1 MTKKHS
7 LSIFRSLLLYLSVL
21 ALIFSF
27 SANVAADDNG
37 TVVSFDSWTMFRGN
51 SARTGKTTKIGPPDE
66 IELRWRW
73 RYYGDSAPVTASPV
87 IGSDGR
93 IYVGTED
100 GRLAAI
106 KPSGGSGWVYQEK
119 LDAFAASPAVDSSG
133 NLLAVTEDGY
143 IYYIDSD
150 GELLWKCDLNR
161 DVLSSP
167 LLNGNTAYL
176 GTNYGDVK
184 GINLDPDE
192 SFINDNSKKIEL
204 WNTIQTWSY
213 DVPTFDAVKSS
224 SAFYGNTLFF
234 GAGDYIYAVNPTD
247 NNTDSALKWKFDLNG
262 DVDSTPAVHGGVVY
276 VTTEDG
282 KLYALKE
289 NISGDD
295 QQGDVIWQRN
305 VGSGKLTSPAVADH
319 DDGNIYVYVGS
330 ADGNL
335 YAYDSDGR
343 FKWSAPTYGSI
354 ESSPAV
360 DGNGDIYFGSNDG
373 NIYALYPDGSQK
385 WSYQTLSK
393 VRSSPAIG
401 PDNLLYVGADNGYLY
416 CIGED
421 TDDDREADIKVN
433 VSLSNNSVLE
443 NDGGNYLS
451 VTAKIV
457 ATDDSGVEP
466 DLNKINAVTIDLSG
480 LYLEDNA
487 SAKVDIKDMYDDGL
501 HDDGQ
506 ANDGTYTFEFK
517 ATKDA
522 AAAAGGDIPTYYLNQ
537 TGLVPAVVGPV
548 PIMVTATD
556 IFGHRI
562 STPAVINLKD
572 KKVDCIPSD
581 NASQTITNRID
592 GQTLTF
598 EFTPSGAPQSIVMVQ
613 PSSASYEQVITL
625 IIQGSNTNFRK
636 DQSVVQVLNDS
647 GFAVAY
653 TTDSDDIILYGD
665 EYLVVNLTILGPE
678 AVTSGSLIGTW
689 DVVVTT
695 GTETVIGDD
704 LFTITGASSRVT
716 GESDIITLPVSETTV
731 LSRTATSCTGCCYKV
746 EVKNEAGSDLRDTFW
761 TNSTT
766 PGAFTIENVDAGVV
780 NIYVTQENCSGGK
793 YDISTEASNFGY
805 LKGEVKNGFI
815 ESFLNE
821 PFESLLNDTLGDAL
835 SLLIPGFDL
844 YSVDDATVAAFI
856 GDDILSDGASTLSS
870 GGGYYILPLAAG
882 DEPYTVGASWYFLN
896 DIDTDLYI
904 SENEATE
911 HNFSVKPDLSCLIS
925 ALFGT
930 DSLKTFYSFRDN
942 VLVKSRAGQRWTDLY
957 YTHSWEV
964 FALAITDPD
973 ILAQCIQT
981 LFYAVAGIPEYLITG
996 KAGFMFALSL
1006 NDLFDMLEDSGSDA
1020 LRSTIQIER
1029 DAILTFAGANYLN

>member
-1 MTKKHS
+1 MTQVNRLKEILIYS
-7 LSIFRSLLLYLSVL
+7 LYLSVISSVL
-21 ALIFSF
+21 MLIPSG
-27 SANVAADDNG
+27 AVAGDNG
-37 TVVSFDSWTMFRGN
+37 TAISYDSWTMFRGN
-51 SARTGKTTKIGPPDE
+51 AARTGKTTKIGPPEE

-73 RYYGDSAPVTASPV
+73 RYYGDSEPVSASPV

-93 IYVGTED
+93 IYIGTQD

-106 KPSGGSGWVYQEK
+106 KPSGGSGWVFQEK
-119 LDAFAASPAVDSSG
+119 LDAFTASPAVDSSG
-133 NLLAVTEDGY
+133 NLLAVTEEGY
-143 IYYIDSD
+143 LYYIDLY

-161 DVLSSP
+161 DVSSSP
-167 LLNGNTAYL
+167 VISGSTAYM
-176 GTNYGDVK
+176 GTHDEDVK
-184 GINLDPDE
+184 GITLSPDD
-192 SFINDNSKKIEL
+192 SLISKNSKKIERSDL
-204 WNTIQTWSY
+204 IEEWHYIVY
-213 DVPTFDAVKSS
+213 DNVKSS
-224 SAFYGNTLFF
+224 PAFYGNTLFF

-247 NNTDSALKWKFDLNG
+247 NDTDSALKWKYDLNG

-276 VTTEDG
+276 VTTSDG
-282 KLYALKE
+282 KLYAFEE
-289 NISGDD
+289 NTSRDD
-295 QQGDVIWQRN
+295 KIGKYIWKRDGL
-305 VGSGKLTSPAVADH
+305 GSDLTSPAVSEQ
-319 DDGNIYVYVGS
+319 DDGTVYIYFGS
-330 ADGNL
+330 SNGNL
-335 YAYDSDGR
+335 YAFDENGKL
-343 FKWSAPTYGSI
+343 KWSFSTWGPI

-373 NIYALYPDGSQK
+373 NIYALYPDGSFK

-416 CIGED
+416 CIGEN
-421 TDDDREADIKVN
+421 TDDDREADIEIN
-433 VSLSNNSVLE
+433 VSLSNDAILE
-443 NDGGNYLS
+443 NDGGNYIS

-457 ATDDSGVEP
+457 SAAAFGSEP
-466 DLNKINAVTIDLSG
+466 DLNKIDAVTIDLSA

-487 SAKVDIKDMYDDGL
+487 SAIVGIKDMYDDGL

-522 AAAAGGDIPTYYLNQ
+522 AAAAGGIIPTYSITQ
-537 TGLVPAVVGPV
+537 DGAVSDLVGPV
-548 PIMVTATD
+548 PVMVTATD

-562 STPAVINLKD
+562 SEPALINLKD
-572 KKVDCIPSD
+572 KKADCIPSD
-581 NASQTITNRID
+581 TVSQTITNRLD

-625 IIQGSNTNFRK
+625 MIQGSNTNFRK

-653 TTDSDDIILYGD
+653 TTDSDDIIVATD

-695 GTETVIGDD
+695 GTEEVIGDD

-716 GESDIITLPVSETTV
+716 GESDITTLPVSETAEP
-731 LSRTATSCTGCCYKV
+731 SRTATTCTGCCYKV
-746 EVKNEAGSDLRDTFW
+746 EVKNEAGSNLRDPFW

-766 PGAFTIENVDAGVV
+766 PGAFTIEDVDAGVV
-780 NIYVTQENCSGGK
+780 NIYVTQENCSGGEF
-793 YDISTEASNFGY
+793 DISIEAGNFGY

-821 PFESLLNDTLGDAL
+821 PFESLLNDTLGDLL
-835 SLLIPGFDL
+835 SLIIPGFDL
-844 YSVDDATVAAFI
+844 YSVDDATVVAMI
-856 GDDILSDGASTLSS
+856 GDDTLSDGASTLSS
-870 GGGYYILPLAAG
+870 GGGYYILPLAAS
-882 DEPYTVGASWYFLN
+882 DEPYTVAASWYFLT

-904 SENEATE
+904 SENQATE

-925 ALFGT
+925 AIFGT
-930 DSLKTFYSFRDN
+930 GSLKTFYSFRDN
-942 VLVKSRAGQRWTDLY
+942 VLTTSRAGQRWTDLY

-964 FALAITDPD
+964 FALALTDPE
-973 ILAQCIQT
+973 IMAQCIQT
-981 LFYAVAGIPEYLITG
+981 LFYAVAGIPQYLLTG
-996 KAGFMFALSL
+996 QSGFMFALSL
-1006 NDLFDMLEDSGSDA
+1006 NELFDMLEDAGSDG
-1020 LRSTIQIER
+1020 LRSTIQDER
-1029 DAILTFAGANYLN
+1029 GSILTFAGANYFN